1 MMAAQITDEHS
12 WEIME
17 KYFPNATKMFNGMV
31 KEALNG
37 KALE

>member
-1 MMAAQITDEHS
+1 MGDNGEV
-12 WEIME
+12 
-17 KYFPNATKMFNGMV
+17 FPNATKMFNGMV